1 MAGDADEDEYPIG
14 FRFKPKDEE
23 LVEYYLVNRLT
34 RQPTVPNDYITEYDV
49 YLCHPDTLTKAEHK
63 GVDQE
68 EWYFLSPRSR
78 MYGNGVRP
86 ARKTRDGRGRWKAST
101 ASKEVD
107 QKVVCNGITFCRS
120 VLNYF
125 EGVPKKEVRTK
136 WIMLELK
143 VPCFEIKLD
152 KPGPKNMLDE
162 YVVCKIY
169 VSPQHKKKAD
179 AYEEGTSSACDGDE
193 QAFSP
198 TQHGQGT
205 AGSMFSEKQA
215 GKRPMLEK
223 VRPGSLGIAS
233 STQASSTQY
242 FSAPGGQG
250 QPTGAAHSS
259 QAPQMPPPQRQ
270 AGAFQSQSLL
280 VQQQPTQQTPVQ
292 YQSFPDAR
300 VDHHPFGQTTATM
313 TTRRPPALENLGVP
327 GNPPRR
333 DPGTA
338 FRPLV
343 SLQCHYD
350 QNYRGVKPPANASSS
365 QPQMLA
371 ATSFL
376 PPPQLPFFN
385 GDANRRGA
393 ATAAAGVAPYGSY
406 PYQSRSLTLEG
417 AGQDGASNGTNGAPR
432 FNVNIND
439 EQFFVDLAMTTS
451 NTSLMTGART
461 QTAPAPAR
469 LVQSQPPPP
478 AGAAQLETETGE
490 ASGLNKKDAV

>member
-1 MAGDADEDEYPIG
+1 MAGDHEEEEYPIG

-23 LVEYYLVNRLT
+23 LVEYYLVPRLR
-34 RQPTVPNDYITEYDV
+34 RQPTVPNDCITECDV
-49 YLCHPDTLTKAEHK
+49 YLCHPDMLTKEHK

-101 ASKEVD
+101 ASKEVE

-152 KPGPKNMLDE
+152 KAGPKNMLDE

-179 AYEEGTSSACDGDE
+179 ADEEGTSSACEGNDGDE
-193 QAFSP
+193 EACSP

-205 AGSMFSEKQA
+205 AGSIFSEKQA

-223 VRPGSLGIAS
+223 VRPGTLGSSA
-233 STQASSTQY
+233 STQAMSCST
-242 FSAPGGQG
+242 SNAPRTEAYYGVPG
-250 QPTGAAHSS
+250 QPTGAHSR
-259 QAPQMPPPQRQ
+259 QAPQMAQRQ
-270 AGAFQSQSLL
+270 TAGAFNGQRL
-280 VQQQPTQQTPVQ
+280 VQQQPTQQTPVL
-292 YQSFPDAR
+292 YQPFTDAR
-300 VDHHPFGQTTATM
+300 DHRFGQTTATM
-313 TTRRPPALENLGVP
+313 TTRSPSLENLGVP

-333 DPGTA
+333 HPATA
-338 FRPLV
+338 FRPQV
-343 SLQCHYD
+343 SLQCYYD
-350 QNYRGVKPPANASSS
+350 QNYRGVKPPGNASSS

-371 ATSFL
+371 ASSFL
-376 PPPQLPFFN
+376 PRQQPFFN

-393 ATAAAGVAPYGSY
+393 AAAPGGTPYGSY
-406 PYQSRSLTLEG
+406 PYQSRALTLEA
-417 AGQDGASNGTNGAPR
+417 AGHDGAASGGNGAPR
-432 FNVNIND
+432 CLNVND
-439 EQFFVDLAMTTS
+439 EQFFVDLAMITS
-451 NTSLMTGART
+451 NPSLSGART

-469 LVQSQPPPP
+469 LVESQPPP
-478 AGAAQLETETGE
+478 AGSAVKVETETGE
-490 ASGLNKKDAV
+490 TSGLNKKDAV